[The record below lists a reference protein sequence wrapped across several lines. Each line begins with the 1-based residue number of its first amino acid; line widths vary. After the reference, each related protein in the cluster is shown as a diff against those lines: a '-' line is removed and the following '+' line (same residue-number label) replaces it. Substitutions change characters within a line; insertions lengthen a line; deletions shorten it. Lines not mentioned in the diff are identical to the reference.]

1 MHAAVPRLVLLVA
14 LVLALGACGGDDD
27 EEAAG
32 DAAETTAPAET
43 QAATTGASSLEG
55 MKVAYASASDA
66 IGIFKVVGDNL
77 VEDAKMLGIEAKRF
91 DNNLD
96 PATALRNADL
106 MIQEKPDVII
116 DWNAIVSAAPAI
128 GKKIEEAGIPCL
140 AVNQQIPG
148 CHWFNLSNRKMG
160 EDAADVVV
168 PEAKKRGWNGDN
180 TTVFMV
186 IAAANGTEVNDGP
199 RYFYIKASEMLEGFE
214 QVKPEDIT
222 PQTTV
227 IGDYNG
233 IQIDGKSS
241 IEDAYA
247 AAKNVVQTI
256 PEGNN
261 ILLYGSDSDLSLGA
275 FRALKEAGR
284 DKDTLTCGLGA
295 TPEGLL
301 QLRTNPQWLC
311 EGALFLEDW
320 PQYILAEA
328 AAIKNG
334 AKPPE
339 LTPAPQVMLTKDTV
353 DRYYDGNKV
362 KLLPPLAAESEY
374 LKDTGVLQQFGN
386 IEGID

>member
-1 MHAAVPRLVLLVA
+1 MHVALLRFVVAVALLVA
-14 LVLALGACGGDDD
+14 LAGCGGDDS
-27 EEAAG
+27 G
-32 DAAETTAPAET
+32 DSGQT
-43 QAATTGASSLEG
+43 AATTAEKALSDLS
-55 MKVAYASASDA
+55 VTYASASDA

-77 VEDAKMLGIEAKRF
+77 IEDAKMLGIDANRF

-106 MIQEKPDVII
+106 MIQQKPDVII

-128 GKKIEEAGIPCL
+128 GKKIEKAGIPCL

-148 CHWFNLSNRKMG
+148 CHWFNLSNKQMG
-160 EDAADVVV
+160 TDAADVIL
-168 PEAKKRGWNGDN
+168 PEAKKRGWDGSN

-199 RYFYIKASEMLEGFE
+199 RHFYIRASEELEGFKK
-214 QVKPEDIT
+214 VSPEDIT

-233 IQIDGKSS
+233 LQIDGKSS

-247 AAKNVVQTI
+247 AAKNVIQTI
-256 PEGNN
+256 PKGNN

-328 AAIKNG
+328 VAIARG
-334 AKPPE
+334 VTPPA
-339 LTPAPQVMLTKDTV
+339 LTPAPQVMLTKQTV
-353 DRYYDGNKV
+353 DTYYVGNKV
-362 KLLPPLAAESEY
+362 KLLPPLAPESEY
-374 LKDTGVLQQFGN
+374 LKDTGVLQKFGN
-386 IEGID
+386 IEGIK

>member
-1 MHAAVPRLVLLVA
+1 MKVGLRALAAAAAVVVA
-14 LVLALGACGGDDD
+14 LAGCGGDDN
-27 EEAAG
+27 E
-32 DAAETTAPAET
+32 AAETAGGQET
-43 QAATTGASSLEG
+43 TKQTLSDMNVS
-55 MKVAYASASDA
+55 YASASDA

-77 VEDAKMLGIEAKRF
+77 IDDAKMLGMKATRY

-128 GKKIEEAGIPCL
+128 AKKIEKAGIPCL

-168 PEAKKRGWNGDN
+168 PEAKKRGWNADN

-199 RYFYIKASEMLEGFE
+199 RYFYIKTADMLEGFKK
-214 QVKPEDIT
+214 VKPEDIT

-227 IGDYNG
+227 IGDSNG

-247 AAKNVVQTI
+247 AAKNVIPTI

-334 AKPPE
+334 VTPPK

-353 DRYYDGNKV
+353 DKYYNGNKV
-362 KLLPPLAAESEY
+362 KQLPPLAPESEY
-374 LKDTGVLQQFGN
+374 LKDTGVLQKFGN
-386 IEGID
+386 IEGLS

>member
-1 MHAAVPRLVLLVA
+1 MQRGLGRLAAAAVVVVA
-14 LVLALGACGGDDD
+14 LAGCGGDSD
-27 EEAAG
+27 ESAEPAG
-32 DAAETTAPAET
+32 GQET
-43 QAATTGASSLEG
+43 QKQAKDLDI
-55 MKVAYASASDA
+55 AYASASDA

-77 VEDAKMLGIEAKRF
+77 VKDAKKLGMKATRF

-106 MIQEKPDVII
+106 MIQQKPDVII

-128 GKKIEEAGIPCL
+128 GKKIDKAGIPCL

-160 EDAADVVV
+160 EDAAAVVV
-168 PEAKKRGWNGDN
+168 PEAKKRGWNGKN

-199 RYFYIKASEMLEGFE
+199 RHFYIKAAEMLPGFKK
-214 QVKPEDIT
+214 VKPEDIT

-233 IQIDGKSS
+233 LQIDGKSS
-241 IEDAYA
+241 IEDAYS

-256 PEGNN
+256 PKGNN

-284 DKDTLTCGLGA
+284 DKNTLTCGLGA

-328 AAIKNG
+328 AAIAQGKT
-334 AKPPE
+334 PPE
-339 LTPAPQVMLTKDTV
+339 LTPAPQVMLEKGTV
-353 DRYYDGNKV
+353 DKYYKGNDV
-362 KLLPPLAAESEY
+362 KQLPALAPEAEY
-374 LKDTGVLQQFGN
+374 LKDTGVLQKFGN
-386 IEGID
+386 IEGLS

>member
-1 MHAAVPRLVLLVA
+1 MHVTLLRFVVAVALLVA
-14 LVLALGACGGDDD
+14 LVGCGGDDSD
-27 EEAAG
+27 ESGEPGA
-32 DAAETTAPAET
+32 TTAEKALT
-43 QAATTGASSLEG
+43 DLSVT
-55 MKVAYASASDA
+55 YASASDA

-77 VEDAKMLGIEAKRF
+77 IEDAKMLGIDASRF

-106 MIQEKPDVII
+106 MIQRKPDVII

-128 GKKIEEAGIPCL
+128 GKKIEKAGIPCL

-148 CHWFNLSNRKMG
+148 CHWFNLSNKQMG
-160 EDAADVVV
+160 TDAADVIL
-168 PEAKKRGWNGDN
+168 PEAKKRGWNGSN

-199 RYFYIKASEMLEGFE
+199 RHFYIRASEELEGFKK
-214 QVKPEDIT
+214 VSPEDIT

-227 IGDYNG
+227 IGDFNG
-233 IQIDGKSS
+233 LQIDGKSS

-247 AAKNVVQTI
+247 AAKNVIQTI
-256 PEGNN
+256 PAGNN

-284 DKDTLTCGLGA
+284 DKQTLTCGLGA

-328 AAIKNG
+328 VAIARG
-334 AKPPE
+334 VTPPK
-339 LTPAPQVMLTKDTV
+339 LTPAPQVMLTKETV
-353 DRYYDGNKV
+353 DTYYDGNKV
-362 KLLPPLAAESEY
+362 KLLPPLAPESEY
-374 LKDTGVLQQFGN
+374 LKDTGVLQKFGN
-386 IEGID
+386 IEGIK

>member
-1 MHAAVPRLVLLVA
+1 MKVGLRALAAAAAVVVA
-14 LVLALGACGGDDD
+14 LAGCGGDDN
-27 EEAAG
+27 E
-32 DAAETTAPAET
+32 AAETAGGQET
-43 QAATTGASSLEG
+43 TKQSLSD
-55 MKVAYASASDA
+55 MNVSYASASDA

-77 VEDAKMLGIEAKRF
+77 IDDAKMLGMKATRY

-128 GKKIEEAGIPCL
+128 AKKIEKAGIPCL

-168 PEAKKRGWNGDN
+168 PEAKKRGWNADN

-199 RYFYIKASEMLEGFE
+199 RYFYIKTADMLEGFKK
-214 QVKPEDIT
+214 VKPEDIT

-227 IGDYNG
+227 IGDSNG

-247 AAKNVVQTI
+247 AAKNVIPTI

-334 AKPPE
+334 VTPPK

-353 DRYYDGNKV
+353 DKYYNGNKV
-362 KLLPPLAAESEY
+362 KQLPPLAPESEY
-374 LKDTGVLQQFGN
+374 LKDTGVLQKFGN
-386 IEGID
+386 IEGLS

>member
-1 MHAAVPRLVLLVA
+1 MHVALLRFVVAVALLVA
-14 LVLALGACGGDDD
+14 LAGCGGDDS
-27 EEAAG
+27 G
-32 DAAETTAPAET
+32 DSGQT
-43 QAATTGASSLEG
+43 AATTAEKALSDLS
-55 MKVAYASASDA
+55 VTYASASDA

-77 VEDAKMLGIEAKRF
+77 IEDAKMLGIEATRF

-106 MIQEKPDVII
+106 MIQQKPDVII

-128 GKKIEEAGIPCL
+128 GKKIEKAGIPCL

-148 CHWFNLSNRKMG
+148 CHWFNLSNKQMG
-160 EDAADVVV
+160 TDAADVIL
-168 PEAKKRGWNGDN
+168 PEAKKRGWNGSN

-199 RYFYIKASEMLEGFE
+199 RHFYIRASEELEGFKK
-214 QVKPEDIT
+214 VAPEDIT

-227 IGDYNG
+227 IGDFNG
-233 IQIDGKSS
+233 LQIDGKSS

-247 AAKNVVQTI
+247 AAKNVIQTI
-256 PEGNN
+256 PKGNN

-284 DKDTLTCGLGA
+284 DQQTLTCGLGA

-328 AAIKNG
+328 VAIARG
-334 AKPPE
+334 VTPPA
-339 LTPAPQVMLTKDTV
+339 LTPAPQVMLTKQTV
-353 DRYYDGNKV
+353 DTYYVGNKV
-362 KLLPPLAAESEY
+362 KLLPPLAPESEY
-374 LKDTGVLQQFGN
+374 LKDTGVLQKFGN
-386 IEGID
+386 IEGIK

>member
-1 MHAAVPRLVLLVA
+1 MKVGLRALAAAAAVVVA
-14 LVLALGACGGDDD
+14 LAGCGGDDN
-27 EEAAG
+27 E
-32 DAAETTAPAET
+32 AAETAGGQET
-43 QAATTGASSLEG
+43 TKQSLSD
-55 MKVAYASASDA
+55 MNVSYASASDA

-77 VEDAKMLGIEAKRF
+77 IDDAKMLGMKATRY

-128 GKKIEEAGIPCL
+128 AKKIEKAGIPCL

-168 PEAKKRGWNGDN
+168 PEAKKRGWNADN

-199 RYFYIKASEMLEGFE
+199 RYFYIKTADMLEGFKK
-214 QVKPEDIT
+214 VKPEDIT

-227 IGDYNG
+227 IGDSNG

-247 AAKNVVQTI
+247 AAKNVIPTI

-334 AKPPE
+334 VTPPK

-353 DRYYDGNKV
+353 DKYYNGNKV
-362 KLLPPLAAESEY
+362 KQLPPLAPESEY
-374 LKDTGVLQQFGN
+374 LNDTGVLQKFGN
-386 IEGID
+386 IEGLS

>member
-1 MHAAVPRLVLLVA
+1 MHVALLRFVVAVALLVA
-14 LVLALGACGGDDD
+14 LAGCGGDDSSD
-27 EEAAG
+27 S
-32 DAAETTAPAET
+32 AEP
-43 QAATTGASSLEG
+43 AATTAEKALSDLT
-55 MKVAYASASDA
+55 VTYASASDA

-77 VEDAKMLGIEAKRF
+77 IEDAKMLGIEASRF

-106 MIQEKPDVII
+106 MIQQKPDVII

-128 GKKIEEAGIPCL
+128 GKKIERAGIPCL

-148 CHWFNLSNRKMG
+148 CHWFNLSNKQMG
-160 EDAADVVV
+160 TDAADVILPV
-168 PEAKKRGWNGDN
+168 AKERGWNASN

-199 RYFYIKASEMLEGFE
+199 RHFYIRASEELEGFKK
-214 QVKPEDIT
+214 VKPEDIT

-227 IGDYNG
+227 IGDFNG

-247 AAKNVVQTI
+247 AAKNVIQTI
-256 PEGNN
+256 PKGNN

-284 DKDTLTCGLGA
+284 DKQTLTCGLGA

-328 AAIKNG
+328 VAIARG
-334 AKPPE
+334 ITPPE
-339 LTPAPQVMLTKDTV
+339 LTPAPQVMLTKETV

-362 KLLPPLAAESEY
+362 KLLPPLAPESAY
-374 LKDTGVLQQFGN
+374 LKDTGVLQKFGN
-386 IEGID
+386 IEGI

>member
-1 MHAAVPRLVLLVA
+1 MHVTLLRFVVAVALLVA
-14 LVLALGACGGDDD
+14 LVGCGGDDSD
-27 EEAAG
+27 ESGEPGA
-32 DAAETTAPAET
+32 TTAEKALT
-43 QAATTGASSLEG
+43 DLSVT
-55 MKVAYASASDA
+55 YASASDA

-77 VEDAKMLGIEAKRF
+77 IEDAKMLGIDASRF

-106 MIQEKPDVII
+106 MIQRKPDVII

-128 GKKIEEAGIPCL
+128 GKKIEKAGIPCL

-148 CHWFNLSNRKMG
+148 CHWFNLSNKQMG
-160 EDAADVVV
+160 TDAADVIL
-168 PEAKKRGWNGDN
+168 PEAKKRGWNGSN

-199 RYFYIKASEMLEGFE
+199 RHFYIRASEELEGFKK
-214 QVKPEDIT
+214 VSPEDIT

-227 IGDYNG
+227 IGDFNG
-233 IQIDGKSS
+233 LQIDGKSS

-247 AAKNVVQTI
+247 AAKNVIQTI

-284 DKDTLTCGLGA
+284 DKQTLTCGLGA

-328 AAIKNG
+328 VAIARG
-334 AKPPE
+334 VTPPK
-339 LTPAPQVMLTKDTV
+339 LTPAPQVMLTKETV
-353 DRYYDGNKV
+353 DTYYDGNKV
-362 KLLPPLAAESEY
+362 KLLPPLAPESEY
-374 LKDTGVLQQFGN
+374 LKDTGVLQKFGN
-386 IEGID
+386 IEGIK

>member
-1 MHAAVPRLVLLVA
+1 MHAGLRRLGIAALLAVA
-14 LVLALGACGGDDD
+14 LAGCGGDDSD
-27 EEAAG
+27 EAAG
-32 DAAETTAPAET
+32 TTAGQETTK
-43 QAATTGASSLEG
+43 QAADLD
-55 MKVAYASASDA
+55 VAYASASDA

-77 VEDAKMLGIEAKRF
+77 IKDAKMLGMKATRF

-106 MIQEKPDVII
+106 MIQQDPDVII

-128 GKKIEEAGIPCL
+128 GKKIEKAGIPCL

-160 EDAADVVV
+160 EDAAAVVL

-199 RYFYIKASEMLEGFE
+199 RYFYIKAAEALPGFKK
-214 QVKPEDIT
+214 VKPEDIT

-233 IQIDGKSS
+233 LQIDGKSS
-241 IEDAYA
+241 IEDAYS

-256 PEGNN
+256 PKGNN

-295 TPEGLL
+295 NPEGLL

-328 AAIKNG
+328 AAIAQGKT
-334 AKPPE
+334 PPK

-353 DRYYDGNKV
+353 DKYYDGNKV
-362 KLLPPLAAESEY
+362 KQLPPLAAEAAY
-374 LKDTGVLQQFGN
+374 LKDTGVLQKFGN
-386 IEGID
+386 IEGLN

>member
-1 MHAAVPRLVLLVA
+1 MNVVMQRLLLVA
-14 LVLALGACGGDDD
+14 ALAVALVGCGGDDD
-27 EEAAG
+27 DESS
-32 DAAETTAPAET
+32 AAEPAQT
-43 QAATTGASSLEG
+43 QASASETSFEDLQI
-55 MKVAYASASDA
+55 AYASASDA

-77 VEDAKMLGIEAKRF
+77 ITDAEKLGMKATRY

-96 PATALRNADL
+96 PQTAIRNADL
-106 MIQEKPDVII
+106 MIQEKPDIII

-128 GKKIEEAGIPCL
+128 GKKIERAGIPCL
-140 AVNQQIPG
+140 SVNQQIPG
-148 CHWFNLSNRKMG
+148 CHWFNLSNKQMG
-160 EDAADVVV
+160 TDAADVLI
-168 PEAKKRGWNGDN
+168 PLAKERGWNADN

-199 RYFYIKASEMLEGFE
+199 RHFYISVADELEGFTK
-214 QVKPEDIT
+214 VKPEDIT

-233 IQIDGKSS
+233 LQIDGKSS
-241 IEDAYA
+241 IEDAYT

-284 DKDTLTCGLGA
+284 DKQTLTCGLGA
-295 TPEGLL
+295 TPEGLT
-301 QLRTNPQWLC
+301 QLRTNPQWMC

-320 PQYILAEA
+320 PRYIIAQA
-328 AAIKNG
+328 AAILRG
-334 AKPPE
+334 ETPPD

-353 DRYYDGNKV
+353 DQYYDGNKV
-362 KLLPPLAAESEY
+362 KLLPPLAADAEY
-374 LKDTGVLQQFGN
+374 LKETGVLQQLGPPD
-386 IEGID
+386 IEGLEE

>member
-1 MHAAVPRLVLLVA
+1 MYVAFLRFFAAVALLVA
-14 LVLALGACGGDDD
+14 LAGCGGDDD
-27 EEAAG
+27 ESAQPATT
-32 DAAETTAPAET
+32 AAEKALGDLTVT
-43 QAATTGASSLEG
+43 
-55 MKVAYASASDA
+55 YASASDA

-77 VEDAKMLGIEAKRF
+77 IKDAEMLGIEASRF

-106 MIQEKPDVII
+106 MIQRKPDVII

-128 GKKIEEAGIPCL
+128 GKKIEKAGIPCL

-148 CHWFNLSNRKMG
+148 CHWFNLSNKQMG
-160 EDAADVVV
+160 TDAADVIL
-168 PEAKKRGWNGDN
+168 PEAKKRGWNGSN

-199 RYFYIKASEMLEGFE
+199 RHFYIRASEELEGFKK
-214 QVKPEDIT
+214 VAPEDIT

-227 IGDYNG
+227 IGDFNG
-233 IQIDGKSS
+233 LQIDGKSS

-247 AAKNVVQTI
+247 AAKNVIQTI
-256 PEGNN
+256 PKGNN

-284 DKDTLTCGLGA
+284 DKQTLTCGLGA

-311 EGALFLEDW
+311 EGALFLEEW

-328 AAIKNG
+328 VAIARG
-334 AKPPE
+334 VTPPK
-339 LTPAPQVMLTKDTV
+339 LTPAPQVMLTKETV
-353 DRYYDGNKV
+353 DTYYNGNNV
-362 KLLPPLAAESEY
+362 KLLPPLAPESEY
-374 LKDTGVLQQFGN
+374 LKDTGVLQKFGN
-386 IEGID
+386 IEGI